1 MGAVGTVGDTLKRRF
16 SEFRVSSTEDCQL
29 NVRML
34 PATVLTK
41 GGRTYF
47 QILKAT
53 AKFDY
58 RVATA
63 NCELIFV
70 DLGGDCHSQ
79 QCSLIAFL
87 ALARPFTF

>member
-1 MGAVGTVGDTLKRRF
+1 MGAVGTVGDSLKRRF
-16 SEFRVSSTEDCQL
+16 SEFRVSSTEDCQS

-41 GGRTYF
+41 RRTYF

-63 NCELIFV
+63 KCELKIEV
-70 DLGGDCHSQ
+70 WEGIVIHSN
-79 QCSLIAFL
+79 AV
-87 ALARPFTF
+87 